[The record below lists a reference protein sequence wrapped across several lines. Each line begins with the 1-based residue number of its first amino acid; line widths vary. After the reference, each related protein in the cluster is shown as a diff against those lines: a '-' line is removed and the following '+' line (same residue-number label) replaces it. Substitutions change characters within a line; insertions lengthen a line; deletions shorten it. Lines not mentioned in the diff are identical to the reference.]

1 MLYRLIFVSDA
12 VGPTGTTTLSIAQIL
27 GVSERNNR
35 RDDLCSAVLFHGGKI
50 LQAVEG
56 ARADIDRLMRR
67 LSTDPR
73 HCSLRILSDDPIDSR
88 RIKSPMALCAVP
100 AREVSRRLGQRDLT
114 QLSAEEARTLLGACP
129 QSWRV
134 AA

>member
-1 MLYRLIFVSDA
+1 MLYRVIFVSDA

-35 RDDLCSAVLFHGGKI
+35 RDDLCSAMLFHGGKI

-67 LSTDPR
+67 ISGDPR
-73 HCSLRILSDDPIDSR
+73 HNNLRILSDGPIDSR
-88 RIKSPMALCAVP
+88 RITGPMALCAVP
-100 AREVSRRLGQRDLT
+100 ASEVSRRLGQRDLT
-114 QLSAEEARTLLGACP
+114 QLTAEEARTLLEACP